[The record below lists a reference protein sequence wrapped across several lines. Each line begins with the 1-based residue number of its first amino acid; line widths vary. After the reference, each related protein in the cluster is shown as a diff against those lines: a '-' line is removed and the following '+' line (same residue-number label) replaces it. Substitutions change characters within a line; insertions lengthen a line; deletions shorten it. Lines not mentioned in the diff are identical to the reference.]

1 MHRKSSVNSQEI
13 VLCQNPVKHVRWSV
27 LKIKSTAFGRY
38 LFLQNTQS
46 YMFDSFMN
54 TSLLCCECF
63 PRNFWKIWQLLFT
76 KILPKHKKLKS
87 WDLQPLPTYSMLVA
101 GLLGDS
107 CHHFWHSFSRIG
119 TTFQGGGEILGTFEQ
134 V

>member
-13 VLCQNPVKHVRWSV
+13 VLCQNPVKHLRWSV

-63 PRNFWKIWQLLFT
+63 PRTFGKFDSYFS
-76 KILPKHKKLKS
+76 LKS
-87 WDLQPLPTYSMLVA
+87 FQSTRSLNHETCSPCLLTQCWLQVCLVIPA
-101 GLLGDS
+101 TTSGIAFLELAQ
-107 CHHFWHSFSRIG
+107 HSR
-119 TTFQGGGEILGTFEQ
+119 GEGKF
-134 V
+134 